1 MDTSLLQIQVF
12 LSALRYW
19 LVKLSPPASE
29 FFSGLKAKS
38 SIITCEI
45 WATRCPNACCC
56 KGGHLEELCNMVNFI
71 LPLKG
76 ECSH

>member
-19 LVKLSPPASE
+19 LVKLSPLASE

-45 WATRCPNACCC
+45 WAT
-56 KGGHLEELCNMVNFI
+56 
-71 LPLKG
+71 
-76 ECSH
+76 